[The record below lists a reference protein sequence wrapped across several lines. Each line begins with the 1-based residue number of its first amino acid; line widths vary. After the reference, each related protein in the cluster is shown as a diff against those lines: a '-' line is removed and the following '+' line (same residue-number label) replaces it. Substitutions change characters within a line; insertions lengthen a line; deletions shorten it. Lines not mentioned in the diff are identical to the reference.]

1 MEAVSIECYFKA
13 LNYER
18 RKEKGCQKKNYQK
31 RNFNSTLSKKE
42 KNKGFFFF
50 LKKKKGNMFLKRK
63 KSIEMKHLKV
73 QKLKKVLVE

>member
-1 MEAVSIECYFKA
+1 MSIECYFKA

-50 LKKKKGNMFLKRK
+50 KEKKRGTCFLRERSQLK
-63 KSIEMKHLKV
+63 
-73 QKLKKVLVE
+73 